1 MNTKIKLI
9 VLVSTLLIGTC
20 FSKVQAQ
27 VAFPEIIINLSYP
40 QYQSL
45 KVDRGYKYIEG
56 GSHGII
62 LYRADDN
69 TYVAFERA
77 CPYHPYDEN
86 ATVDVDM
93 SGLYMIDSAC
103 KSNFSFPDGTPT
115 AGPAR
120 RAMWMYRV
128 TIQGTT
134 LTISDEIIN

>member
-1 MNTKIKLI
+1 MITQIRLI
-9 VLVSTLLIGTC
+9 VFTSILLAGLSLSC
-20 FSKVQAQ
+20 AQAQ
-27 VAFPEIIINLSYP
+27 VAFPEIIINLTYP

-45 KVDRGYKYIEG
+45 KIDRGFKYIEG
-56 GSHGII
+56 GMHGII
-62 LYRADDN
+62 LYRADEN

-77 CPYHPYDEN
+77 CPHHPYDEN

-93 SGLYMIDSAC
+93 SGLYMIDNAC
-103 KSNFSFPDGTPT
+103 KSNFSFPDGYPT

-128 TIQGTT
+128 TIVGST